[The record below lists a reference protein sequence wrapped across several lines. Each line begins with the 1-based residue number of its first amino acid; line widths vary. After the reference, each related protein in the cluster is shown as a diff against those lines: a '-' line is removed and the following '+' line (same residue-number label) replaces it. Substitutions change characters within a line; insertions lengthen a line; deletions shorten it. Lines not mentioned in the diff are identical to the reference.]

1 MRTLTDNAMI
11 PAQGSMSRRGFLRLA
26 GLTGGAALMTTLL
39 GGCAE
44 SRTSEAQQSN
54 QSSSAAVEAEPSS
67 AAQAS
72 AASAAAGGNVLIAY
86 FSWSG
91 NTEIMAERIHED
103 VPGSTLFRIEPATPY
118 TTDYNA
124 VVDQA
129 QQELNDD
136 YIPPLAANVPDFDR
150 YDTVFV
156 GYPLWWYHVPQVVKG
171 FLESNDWAGKTVVP
185 FETHGGG
192 GWSQNLSDV
201 EAGTPGATMLE
212 GLALS
217 GSSISSHL
225 GEVDQW
231 VSTLGL

>member
-1 MRTLTDNAMI
+1 
-11 PAQGSMSRRGFLRLA
+11 MSRRGFLRLA
-26 GLTGGAALMTTLL
+26 GLTGGAALMATLL

-44 SRTSEAQQSN
+44 SRTSETR
-54 QSSSAAVEAEPSS
+54 QSSQSS
-67 AAQAS
+67 ASEGTSSSVAS
-72 AASAAAGGNVLIAY
+72 KTGGNVLIAY

-91 NTEIMAERIHED
+91 NTEIMAERIQED

-129 QQELNDD
+129 QQELNDG
-136 YIPPLAANVPDFDR
+136 YIPPLAASVPDFGK

-171 FLESNDWAGKTVVP
+171 FLESNDWAGKTVIP

-192 GWSQNLSDV
+192 GWSQSLSDV
-201 EAGTPGATMLE
+201 EAATPGATMLE

-217 GSSISSHL
+217 GTSVSSHL